1 MVKFLKTWFRSK
13 RSLERTLYNT
23 WSALDLKR
31 TYCVGLESI
40 IEHERKHNGLLRK
53 TSKAQ
58 EATIA
63 SLQRDLAAAHAKLL
77 IQEETPPEALH
88 GAGNGTRKKYTRLSV
103 QEREQIIVQYCLG
116 SEIKALAKSFGVSES
131 TVRRILVKRPW
142 CLFKRVS

>member
-13 RSLERTLYNT
+13 RSLERTLYDT

-40 IEHERKHNGLLRK
+40 IEHERKRNGLLRK

-63 SLQRDLAAAHAKLL
+63 SLQRDLAVAHAQLL
-77 IQEETPPEALH
+77 IQEETPPETLH
-88 GAGNGTRKKYTRLSV
+88 GAGKGTRKPHVHLSYT
-103 QEREQIIVQYCLG
+103 ERDEVLRYWRGGVTIQDIAKVYEISERTVHRIVKEARG
-116 SEIKALAKSFGVSES
+116 RNS
-131 TVRRILVKRPW
+131 
-142 CLFKRVS
+142 